1 MLALGPPPWEEDVS
15 QLGEGFFEQDYLLK
29 AKCKRIAILR
39 ESTQGRRRGLRI
51 QKSVDLKKDTAAKR
65 SFVQPMKPRWI
76 WDELRAVQEN
86 HRDVCYLLA
95 VTGET

>member
-1 MLALGPPPWEEDVS
+1 MGELTPPLIYCGVAKGWGGP
-15 QLGEGFFEQDYLLK
+15 LQDYLLK

-51 QKSVDLKKDTAAKR
+51 QQSVDLKKDTATKR